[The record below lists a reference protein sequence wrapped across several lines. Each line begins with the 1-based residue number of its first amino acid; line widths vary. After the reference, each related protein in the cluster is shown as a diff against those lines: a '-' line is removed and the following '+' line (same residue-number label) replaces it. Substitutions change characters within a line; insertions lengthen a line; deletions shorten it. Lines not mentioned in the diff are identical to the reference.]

1 MYLLGEQP
9 AAADQLINHLQRIPA
24 ELLAGLEPCGPLLLI
39 EPTTDLGSILPGNQL
54 FLIKQGM
61 VHGLIEERPLFYMQE
76 GDLLGLRQ
84 GVELPGCR
92 YSTEEPLSLIPYSR
106 SELFKHIYSGEERQE
121 LFVQYLAGQTSL
133 LSNALAQLKQPEI
146 APASGFLSFAPG
158 EELIRQGDEAEHVF
172 IIIEGHAAAYVDGH
186 KVGDVQKDEIF
197 GAMAVFT
204 NEKRSASVIASEPCT
219 VMLIPREQFLS
230 LMQSNPRIAHSLI
243 ESMARRIDLLN
254 REVAQLRQNSAH
266 A

>member
-9 AAADQLINHLQRIPA
+9 AAADQLISHLQRIPA

-39 EPTTDLGSILPGNQL
+39 EPTRDLSNVLPANQV

-61 VHGLIEERPLFYMQE
+61 VHGLVDERPMFYMQE

-92 YSTEEPLSLIPYSR
+92 YSTEEPLSLAPFSR
-106 SELFKHIYSGEERQE
+106 SELFKHIYAGEERQE
-121 LFVQYLAGQTSL
+121 LFVQYMAGQNSL
-133 LSNALAQLKQPEI
+133 LSSALAQLKQPEI
-146 APASGFLSFAPG
+146 GQASGFQSFAPG

-186 KVGDVQKDEIF
+186 KVGDVQKDEVF

-204 NEKRSASVIASEPCT
+204 NEKRSATVIASEPCT
-219 VMLIPREQFLS
+219 VMLIPREQFLN

-243 ESMARRIDLLN
+243 ESMAKRINLLN
-254 REVAQLRQNSAH
+254 KEVAQLRQAK
-266 A
+266 APA